1 MKTIGRI
8 GLALLLSGVL
18 AGSAWADRPRH
29 WQRDHHGHA
38 RDSVR
43 FSVQIGSP
51 WMFSPYPRHTYPGHH
66 WPRIYSPP
74 VTRIMVAPPPVVYI
88 EQYPASPPVPAL
100 EPGYWYY
107 CDAAGA
113 YYPQVR
119 TCVGDWRKVPP
130 GPVR

>member
-1 MKTIGRI
+1 MKTIGTI
-8 GLALLLSGVL
+8 GLALLLSAVF

-29 WQRDHHGHA
+29 THRDHA

-51 WMFSPYPRHTYPGHH
+51 WMFPSYPRHAYPGHY
-66 WPRIYSPP
+66 WPHVYPPP
-74 VTRIMVAPPPVVYI
+74 VTRIIVAPPPVVYV
-88 EQYPASPPVPAL
+88 EREPTSSVPTL

-119 TCVGDWRKVPP
+119 TCAGDWRKVPP
-130 GPVR
+130 GSIR

>member
-1 MKTIGRI
+1 MKTITGRI
-8 GLALLLSGVL
+8 GVALLVGCMF

-29 WQRDHHGHA
+29 GQRDHGHA

-51 WMFSPYPRHTYPGHH
+51 WMFPPYPRHTYPGHY
-66 WPRIYSPP
+66 WPHVYAPP
-74 VTRIMVAPPPVVYI
+74 VTRIMVAPPPVVYV
-88 EQYPASPPVPAL
+88 EREPAAAVPVL

-119 TCVGDWRKVPP
+119 TCAGDWRKVPP